1 MHISNFRSPGWS
13 LRASSCVLA
22 PLLTIALGLSA
33 AFLAAPCWST
43 QESQQSREPGAQL
56 RLPRQQ
62 AQTSAALDGVVRSV
76 SSDASAQL
84 PVSGAA
90 LRLQNLA
97 SGAVTEASA
106 NGEGVFRVFPLIAGD
121 YSLQVQA
128 AGYSAF
134 SLQKITLH
142 ANEVLTLEIVLLQQ
156 TSGELRSGLPR
167 LPELGAPLPA
177 ESEASAGR
185 YREFRHPLDSDA
197 YSLLNP

>member
-1 MHISNFRSPGWS
+1 MHISNFRRPDWL
-13 LRASSCVLA
+13 LRARTCVLA
-22 PLLTIALGLSA
+22 PLLTMVLGRSVVC
-33 AFLAAPCWST
+33 LAERCWSA

-76 SSDASAQL
+76 SSGVSAQL

-106 NGEGVFRVFPLIAGD
+106 NGEGVFRVFPLIPCD
-121 YSLQVQA
+121 SSLQVQA

-142 ANEVLTLEIVLLQQ
+142 ANEVLTLEIVLLLQP
-156 TSGELRSGLPR
+156 SGELHSR
-167 LPELGAPLPA
+167 LP
-177 ESEASAGR
+177 
-185 YREFRHPLDSDA
+185 
-197 YSLLNP
+197 